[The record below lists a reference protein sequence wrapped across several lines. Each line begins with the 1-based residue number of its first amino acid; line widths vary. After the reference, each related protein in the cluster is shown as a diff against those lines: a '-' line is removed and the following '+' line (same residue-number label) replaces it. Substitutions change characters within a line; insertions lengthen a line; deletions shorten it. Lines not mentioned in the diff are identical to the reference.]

1 MPRDA
6 LAVNDLT
13 PAGILRRSNERCR
26 ARLGISFTSLAV
38 LTAVVVRWCC
48 HGGLLSTRKDI
59 ADAIAEE
66 ASVLAPDF
74 TELRRLGL
82 VEVARSEST
91 REYYRPTRRGLLKII
106 EWGGVRERARELAGI
121 AAE

>member
-1 MPRDA
+1 LSRDA
-6 LAVNDLT
+6 LAANDLT
-13 PAGILRRSNERCR
+13 PAGILRRRNER
-26 ARLGISFTSLAV
+26 ARSRCGISFTSVTV

-48 HGGLLSTRKDI
+48 HDNLLSTRKDI

-82 VEVARSEST
+82 VEVARSVSNKSF
-91 REYYRPTRRGLLKII
+91 YRPTRRGLLRAI
-106 EWGGVRERARELAGI
+106 EWSGIREQAREAS